1 MAQVTATFIRKV
13 QRLQLIHLPRSGT
26 AFALD
31 FQIGSSIPF
40 SHHSDFT
47 GHKQQLGSTA
57 EQRGY
62 MQATHLLK
70 KQHRE
75 VKRLFG
81 QAKKATGS
89 DRRIA
94 MDEISAKLAV
104 HMMIEEEIFY
114 PAVREVGT
122 KKANEIVPEAYEEHH
137 VVKLVLAELPKV
149 DLEDDQ
155 FEAKVTVLDE
165 LIEHHVEEEEEE
177 IFAVAEKLGP
187 ERLAQLGR
195 EMQARGE
202 LEAHAPD

>member
-1 MAQVTATFIRKV
+1 MHRLSKGAT
-13 QRLQLIHLPRSGT
+13 
-26 AFALD
+26 
-31 FQIGSSIPF
+31 
-40 SHHSDFT
+40 
-47 GHKQQLGSTA
+47 
-57 EQRGY
+57 
-62 MQATHLLK
+62 MQATQLLK

-75 VKRLFG
+75 VKKLFG
-81 QAKKATGS
+81 QAKKATGG

-122 KKANEIVPEAYEEHH
+122 KKATEIVPEAYEEHH

-149 DLEDDQ
+149 DLEDEQ

-177 IFAVAEKLGP
+177 MFAVAEKLGP
-187 ERLAQLGR
+187 ERLAELGS
-195 EMQARGE
+195 EMQARAE
-202 LEAHAPD
+202 MEAQGHDEAPRAARGSKS